1 MKNQLKINIVL
12 LGLIGVLSSGI
23 SFAAAPT
30 VSIDFPSQNQVMS
43 GIVSVN
49 GWAAGSTQVDTV
61 VLYVDG
67 KYYGDV
73 GYGGS
78 RNDVKNA
85 MPGVANA
92 GLSGFAVALNTRLM
106 KNGSHTLEIKA
117 FNTNNEVTT
126 QSVTVSVSNAPGTEN
141 PTSVSLDM
149 SVAKARVLS
158 ANKMVI
164 EGAKVNGK
172 SESLVLDFNAGTN
185 NFVISSFAHDT
196 NGDGVP
202 DVTGCPNDRDCDG
215 VPDAQDALPDN
226 SHETSDTNHTGQGDN
241 TENDHNGTNTQ
252 TGGTDTHTGG
262 TDTRTGGTDTRTAN
276 STRIRPP
283 SPRTLGH

>member
-117 FNTNNEVTT
+117 FQCSRHRE
-126 QSVTVSVSNAPGTEN
+126 SNQRFSGYVRSQGSGVECQQ
-141 PTSVSLDM
+141 
-149 SVAKARVLS
+149 
-158 ANKMVI
+158 
-164 EGAKVNGK
+164 
-172 SESLVLDFNAGTN
+172 
-185 NFVISSFAHDT
+185 
-196 NGDGVP
+196 NGD
-202 DVTGCPNDRDCDG
+202 
-215 VPDAQDALPDN
+215 
-226 SHETSDTNHTGQGDN
+226 
-241 TENDHNGTNTQ
+241 
-252 TGGTDTHTGG
+252 
-262 TDTRTGGTDTRTAN
+262 
-276 STRIRPP
+276 
-283 SPRTLGH
+283 